1 MNKIWK
7 LPKFWRIVFFG
18 GAKVSF
24 SAFQDLGHHFS
35 VEVWDNVIEFAEI
48 ALDRAL
54 DSNDERK

>member
-1 MNKIWK
+1 M
-7 LPKFWRIVFFG
+7 
-18 GAKVSF
+18 SF

-54 DSNDERK
+54 DSNDDERK